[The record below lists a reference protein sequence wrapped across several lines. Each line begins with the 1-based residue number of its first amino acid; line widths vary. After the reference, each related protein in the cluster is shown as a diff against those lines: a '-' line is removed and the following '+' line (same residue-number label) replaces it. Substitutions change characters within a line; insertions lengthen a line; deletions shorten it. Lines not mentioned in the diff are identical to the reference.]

1 MPLFERGY
9 RAAAKTELERDMREI
24 EDRNKKAQTKTD
36 FEQATTTMGS
46 NINFAER
53 LNLISAK
60 EAAAYRKRLKE
71 VTREMNRAER
81 AEGEGKVRESDMKAD
96 GYMTMDEYKVEIE
109 KERAE
114 DAAQQN
120 QAEHIQNNHSQ
131 DKAAEEYEHTH

>member
-24 EDRNKKAQTKTD
+24 EDRDKKAQTKTD

-60 EAAAYRKRLKE
+60 EAAAYRKRLKDVAQE
-71 VTREMNRAER
+71 VNRAER
-81 AEGEGKVRESDMKAD
+81 AESEGKVRESDMKAD
-96 GYMTMDEYKVEIE
+96 GYMTMDEYKLEIE
-109 KERAE
+109 KDRAE
-114 DAAQQN
+114 DAAHKN
-120 QAEHIQNNHSQ
+120 QAERVQNNHSQ
-131 DKAAEEYEHTH
+131 DKAAEEPEHTH

>member
-24 EDRNKKAQTKTD
+24 EERNKTAQTKTD

-60 EAAAYRKRLKE
+60 EAASYRKRLKE
-71 VTREMNRAER
+71 ANQEMNRAER
-81 AEGEGKVRESDMKAD
+81 AEAEGKVRESDMKAD
-96 GYMTMDEYKVEIE
+96 GYMTMDEYKLEIE

-114 DAAQQN
+114 DAAQKN
-120 QAEHIQNNHSQ
+120 QAERVQNSHSHDQ
-131 DKAAEEYEHTH
+131 AAEEPERSL